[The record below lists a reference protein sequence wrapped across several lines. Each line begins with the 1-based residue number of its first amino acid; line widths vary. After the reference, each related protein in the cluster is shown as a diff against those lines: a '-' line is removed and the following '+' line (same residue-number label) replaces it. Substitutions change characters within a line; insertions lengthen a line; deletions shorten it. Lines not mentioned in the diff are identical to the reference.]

1 MLVKTLETF
10 KMIHDHTISSA
21 KGPTWDITFLF
32 QAMNTMILLLI
43 FIGVPYLIYR
53 MLKKNSVKREEIDLL
68 NKKMDTIIEKLD
80 ER

>member
-1 MLVKTLETF
+1 
-10 KMIHDHTISSA
+10 
-21 KGPTWDITFLF
+21 
-32 QAMNTMILLLI
+32 MNTMILLLI